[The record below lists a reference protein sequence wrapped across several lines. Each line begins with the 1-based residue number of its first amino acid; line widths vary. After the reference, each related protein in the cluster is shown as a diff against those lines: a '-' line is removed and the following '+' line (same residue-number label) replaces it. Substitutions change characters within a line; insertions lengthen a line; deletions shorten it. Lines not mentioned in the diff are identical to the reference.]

1 MLQPLRVGADAG
13 KKKQSGVITMAEYS
27 MNIKDVVDMLSYGT
41 RFKLIGART
50 GKVLHDSR
58 KNTTEHLDKFKCCQT
73 WDNPLFVELD
83 GYKNGL
89 GHYEQMI
96 PVLCIWVSGK

>member
-1 MLQPLRVGADAG
+1 MV
-13 KKKQSGVITMAEYS
+13 EYS
-27 MNIKDVVDMLSYGT
+27 MNIKDVVGMLSYGT
-41 RFKLIGART
+41 RFKLIGAKT

-58 KNTTEHLDKFKCCQT
+58 NNRTERLDKFKYCQPT
-73 WDNPLFVELD
+73 SEPLFVELD
-83 GYKNGL
+83 GYKNSL